1 MENELNTDFVC
12 SFHETKDEE
21 LEAEKNMIKK
31 FNSQDNILSLKH
43 LKISI
48 IRYFNMKE

>member
-1 MENELNTDFVC
+1 MENELNTQFV
-12 SFHETKDEE
+12 SAFNEANDEE

-31 FNSQDNILSLKH
+31 FISQNNTLSLKH

-48 IRYFNMKE
+48 IR